1 MLARCFAFCL
11 CRVFVCLAP
20 ARRAQSAAS
29 GGGATLLK
37 KDLVAHAEALTTK
50 DRVLVIGNSR
60 EPFDDS
66 VDQDELK
73 EFFTPKGHGKA
84 IFMPYPDYATR
95 LKLYTQ
101 FITAKGLD
109 VTVLNQVCLVVCC
122 AGLIRV
128 RICMRVLFRT
138 LTWVYLSV

>member
-1 MLARCFAFCL
+1 M
-11 CRVFVCLAP
+11 
-20 ARRAQSAAS
+20 QSAAS

-109 VTVLNQVCLVVCC
+109 VTVLNQVRS
-122 AGLIRV
+122 A
-128 RICMRVLFRT
+128 
-138 LTWVYLSV
+138 